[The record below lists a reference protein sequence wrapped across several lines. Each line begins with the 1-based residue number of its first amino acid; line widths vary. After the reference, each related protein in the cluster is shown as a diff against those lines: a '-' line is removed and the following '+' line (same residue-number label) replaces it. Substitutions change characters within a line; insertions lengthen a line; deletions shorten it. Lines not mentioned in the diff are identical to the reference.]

1 MRITTLETGHNHQ
14 KIIKKV
20 AWPYHR
26 KLAAIPLLA
35 EVMSRFRNINSP
47 QLQL

>member
-1 MRITTLETGHNHQ
+1 MRITTLETVDKRQ
-14 KIIKKV
+14 KIIKKIP
-20 AWPYHR
+20 WQYHR
-26 KLAAIPLLA
+26 KLTAIPFLA

>member
-14 KIIKKV
+14 KIIKKI
-20 AWPYHR
+20 AWRYHR
-26 KLAAIPLLA
+26 KLSAIPMLA
-35 EVMSRFRNINSP
+35 EVISRFRNINSP